1 MYISIYLRAVDL
13 SDVKQE
19 RIRTNEISFGSDI
32 HGVPVEGDV
41 GRPVGESFM
50 MFTRQNYVS
59 ENKTKVQRYL
69 VDGHYFIVNKTK
81 NKSRLSSWELF
92 VNIQ

>member
-1 MYISIYLRAVDL
+1 MMLNLI
-13 SDVKQE
+13 
-19 RIRTNEISFGSDI
+19 TNEISFGSDI

-59 ENKTKVQRYL
+59 ENMDQ
-69 VDGHYFIVNKTK
+69 N
-81 NKSRLSSWELF
+81 E
-92 VNIQ
+92 